1 MKCYLPVWAPLASGP
16 WCVVEPPATLDIY
29 TAVLENTA
37 ECGQCWR
44 KWITFQPF
52 LHRVFVLLLCAPG
65 FMKVLSQLTHV
76 GEVTEEQFIAR
87 FESLKKAGGYFIV
100 VVEDTKRG
108 TIVATGTLMVEQK
121 FIHCC
126 GTRGRMED
134 VVVTDECR
142 GKQLG
147 KLLLVTLKLL
157 SKSLGCY
164 KITLE
169 CLPKNVA
176 FYEKFD
182 YKTSPESY
190 MQCRFLA

>member
-1 MKCYLPVWAPLASGP
+1 MRLSETPLFDPALLMSLDWSHNDVEFNPTISPASPGEGLVMRP
-16 WCVVEPPATLDIY
+16 LC
-29 TAVLENTA
+29 TADFN
-37 ECGQCWR
+37 
-44 KWITFQPF
+44 K
-52 LHRVFVLLLCAPG
+52 G

-100 VVEDTKRG
+100 VVEDTKQG

-157 SKSLGCY
+157 SKRLGCY

-190 MQCRFLA
+190 MQCRFLP